1 MQRIHLKRRKPM
13 NRLLVLGFVIFFAFL
28 VSLLGV
34 YYTSKY
40 LTPTLMDL
48 AEAKLNKYSILLVNN
63 AISQVL
69 EDKINEDELFSL
81 TKSSSGEI
89 QLIDF
94 NPVAVNQILNV
105 ATTVVQNH
113 IHLLEE
119 GDLTSIGLNDFNLS
133 EEELTSLTEG
143 IVASL
148 PIGRVTNITFLSNL
162 GPKIP
167 VRFHYVGD
175 VNSNISTKLTQ
186 YGINNALI
194 EIGVRMELS
203 AQIYLPFTTS
213 VKVLDCT
220 IPIVIKMVQGTVP
233 NFYSGSLLQNS
244 NLYSREIE

>member
-1 MQRIHLKRRKPM
+1 M